1 MGYSIEL
8 LALTILVLCCFY
20 FSRKYKRIPGPCPFP
35 ILGNISQT
43 NKQTKIQTNFQLF
56 QQYGEIFKVKLGALI
71 IYYINDGQLATKLF
85 NDYADKIKGRVHF
98 PIFELLQVNNRGA
111 IHIDMNDTWKAA
123 NTFIHNISNQKIEDI
138 VRASEEINKNSFLN
152 LDQLKEWNP
161 TNYSENTIKKIFIK
175 FIYGRV
181 NIDQNLENDIC
192 KVIDDFEY
200 FVQNIQP
207 HELFPSISYPRDY
220 QQKITDYLALS
231 STIYDKLLALH
242 KENLATKE
250 TNDILDLVVEKE
262 SDKLETK
269 ALVCNIISA
278 AITNIS
284 NTCSWFIAYI
294 TKYPEVQKKI
304 HEEFDKVVGK
314 ERLPQFSDYE
324 QLKYFNATLNEVM
337 RIRPVAN
344 ELFFHTV
351 TEDFEC
357 DGYFFARNT
366 QFNLNIYNINHNPKY
381 WKDADTFNPDRFL
394 N

>member
-1 MGYSIEL
+1 
-8 LALTILVLCCFY
+8 
-20 FSRKYKRIPGPCPFP
+20 
-35 ILGNISQT
+35 
-43 NKQTKIQTNFQLF
+43 
-56 QQYGEIFKVKLGALI
+56 
-71 IYYINDGQLATKLF
+71 
-85 NDYADKIKGRVHF
+85 
-98 PIFELLQVNNRGA
+98 
-111 IHIDMNDTWKAA
+111 
-123 NTFIHNISNQKIEDI
+123 
-138 VRASEEINKNSFLN
+138 
-152 LDQLKEWNP
+152 
-161 TNYSENTIKKIFIK
+161 
-175 FIYGRV
+175 
-181 NIDQNLENDIC
+181 
-192 KVIDDFEY
+192 
-200 FVQNIQP
+200 
-207 HELFPSISYPRDY
+207 
-220 QQKITDYLALS
+220 
-231 STIYDKLLALH
+231 
-242 KENLATKE
+242 LATKE

-394 N
+394 NWDMNNPNFIPFSSGPRSCPGYKLAKVTMFYLLSFLLQRYEIVAPEKFEIPAWNFTGFCCAPDYKVILKLRQQ

>member
-71 IYYINDGQLATKLF
+71 IYYVNDGQLATKLF

-161 TNYSENTIKKIFIK
+161 TNYSENTIKKYLLNLFMEGLILIKTLKMIFVK
-175 FIYGRV
+175 
-181 NIDQNLENDIC
+181 
-192 KVIDDFEY
+192 
-200 FVQNIQP
+200 
-207 HELFPSISYPRDY
+207 
-220 QQKITDYLALS
+220 
-231 STIYDKLLALH
+231 
-242 KENLATKE
+242 
-250 TNDILDLVVEKE
+250 
-262 SDKLETK
+262 
-269 ALVCNIISA
+269 
-278 AITNIS
+278 
-284 NTCSWFIAYI
+284 
-294 TKYPEVQKKI
+294 
-304 HEEFDKVVGK
+304 
-314 ERLPQFSDYE
+314 
-324 QLKYFNATLNEVM
+324 
-337 RIRPVAN
+337 
-344 ELFFHTV
+344 
-351 TEDFEC
+351 
-357 DGYFFARNT
+357 
-366 QFNLNIYNINHNPKY
+366 
-381 WKDADTFNPDRFL
+381 
-394 N
+394 